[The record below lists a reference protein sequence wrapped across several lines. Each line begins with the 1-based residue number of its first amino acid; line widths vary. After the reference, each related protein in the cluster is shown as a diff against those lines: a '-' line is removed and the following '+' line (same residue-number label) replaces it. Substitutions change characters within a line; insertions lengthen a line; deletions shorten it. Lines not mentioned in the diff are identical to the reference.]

1 MKTRTL
7 FVSGLFVLLMV
18 VSASAGAGSSR
29 ASSNLPPVPLPVWQS
44 EVVAPGVDLTDQGVQ
59 GMALDPDG
67 RPHVVYGRNRLF
79 HAWYDGASWQ
89 IEMIDAV
96 GGSRSG
102 PAIAID
108 DAGTITIVAYPDRGL
123 LQELVVYTHT
133 PASGWQTASVPM
145 PGIGYFPVLSLAL
158 DGDGRPHLIATGST
172 PNQSPLL
179 LYAYDAPQ
187 GWVSEPMAIQRHALG
202 KLSLAL
208 DSHNRPVVLYETYN
222 ETGGGQTLW
231 LARRGAT
238 GWVYEL
244 VADAMS
250 VSSKALALNAADRAH
265 VVFIDGDQMALIYR
279 YQTVDGWQ
287 TLVDYSDGDAL
298 SLALDE
304 SGRPHVVYV
313 SPSVGLLYLV
323 LHSEGWQ
330 PTTVTGNVYTAA
342 ANTLLL
348 DDAGT
353 AHIASLKYGEAL
365 YYATNQ
371 SGDWAVTPIARQDVV
386 GQRHVLALDADDNPT
401 LLYYQPSTAQLRW
414 AVRNGGEWITSLVAG
429 DVVPDLEMTLAIGP
443 DGVAQIAYIDDDDD
457 KLIVGSLGAG
467 GWALQT
473 LSTANRNLA
482 LVVGQDNRLH
492 LIVIQSDRLIYWTKQ
507 GGIWQRE
514 QASPVGVAIRSAFLA
529 LNSQGRPTVVYFAP
543 IIDGLTVAVR
553 QSLGNWTTTLRP
565 YRMLTAMALG
575 PDDAVYL
582 LFMGERYEPGK
593 PPWTFISLWLA
604 EQQGSD
610 WQDTQLYE
618 NLFNGE
624 YPDGRLLFDADG
636 RRHIVIRDPDGYL
649 RYQRQEADGQ
659 GSGEGIVGSS
669 RDFAIGAFALAVGS
683 DGQPRVSQQVGGDLV
698 LHRREIR
705 WLDQHALLPFVPVL
719 GYGMR

>member
-29 ASSNLPPVPLPVWQS
+29 ASNNLPPVPLPVWQS
-44 EVVAPGVDLTDQGVQ
+44 EVVAPGVDLTDQGVH

-67 RPHVVYGRNRLF
+67 QPHVVYGRNRLF
-79 HAWYDGASWQ
+79 HAWYDGAAWQ
-89 IEMIDAV
+89 VEMVDAI

-108 DAGTITIVAYPDRGL
+108 DVGTITIVAYPDRSL
-123 LQELVVYTHT
+123 LQELVVYTHA
-133 PASGWQTASVPM
+133 PGSVWQTTAVPM

-158 DGDGRPHLIATGST
+158 DGDGRPHLLATGST
-172 PNQSPLL
+172 SNQSPLL

-187 GWVSEPMAIQRHALG
+187 RWVSEPIAIQRYALG

-208 DSHNRPVVLYETYN
+208 DSHNRPVVLYETHN
-222 ETGGGQTLW
+222 EASGGRTLW
-231 LARRGAT
+231 LARRGAA
-238 GWVYEL
+238 GWTHGL
-244 VADAMS
+244 VAHALS
-250 VSSKALALNAADRAH
+250 VSGKSLALDAADRAH
-265 VVFIDGDQMALIYR
+265 VVFIDDDQMSLFYT
-279 YQTVDGWQ
+279 YQTDVGWQ
-287 TLVDYSDGDAL
+287 TLVDYSDGDNP

-304 SGRPHVVYV
+304 SGQPHVVYV
-313 SPSVGLLYLV
+313 SPSARLLYLV
-323 LHSEGWQ
+323 LHSEGWY
-330 PTTVTGNVYTAA
+330 PTTVTSDVYSAA
-342 ANTLLL
+342 ASTLLL
-348 DDAGT
+348 DDAGA
-353 AHIASLKYGEAL
+353 AHIATLEYGDTL
-365 YYATNQ
+365 HYATNA
-371 SGDWAVTPIARQDVV
+371 SGYWAVTPIARQDAVA
-386 GQRHVLALDADDNPT
+386 QRHALALDADDNPT
-401 LLYYQPSTAQLRW
+401 LLYYQPSTAQLRL

-429 DVVPDLEMTLAIGP
+429 DVAPDLELALAMGP

-457 KLIVGSLGAG
+457 KLIVGSLEAG

-473 LSTANRNLA
+473 LSTANHNLA

-492 LIVIQSDRLIYWTKQ
+492 LIIIQNDRLIYWTKQ

-514 QASPVGVAIRSAFLA
+514 QVSPVGVAIRSAFLA
-529 LNSQGRPTVVYFAP
+529 LDSQGRPTVVYFAP
-543 IIDGLTVAVR
+543 NTDGLTVAVR
-553 QSLGNWTTTLRP
+553 QSLGNWTTTLLP
-565 YRMLTAMALG
+565 YRTMTAMALG
-575 PDDAVYL
+575 PDDAIYL
-582 LFMGERYEPGK
+582 LFMDERYEPGK

-604 EQQGSD
+604 EQQGGD

-618 NLFNGE
+618 NLFNGD

-636 RRHIVIRDPDGYL
+636 RLHIILREPGGYL

-659 GSGEGIVGSS
+659 GSGEGIEGSS
-669 RDFAIGAFALAVGS
+669 RDFTSGAFALAVGS

-705 WLDQHALLPFVPVL
+705 WLDQHVLLPIVPNL
-719 GYGMR
+719 GY